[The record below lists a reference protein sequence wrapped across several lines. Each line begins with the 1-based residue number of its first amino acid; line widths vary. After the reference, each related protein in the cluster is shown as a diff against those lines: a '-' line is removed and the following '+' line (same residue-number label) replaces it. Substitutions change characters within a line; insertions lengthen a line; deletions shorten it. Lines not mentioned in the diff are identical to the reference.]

1 MVTIG
6 PAWEL
11 RMEDKLGSTKV
22 SKLADLAILE
32 RNIMYLEA
40 PEELPKTKVFPTV
53 VDGRFRHRDE
63 RTSNA

>member
-1 MVTIG
+1 VVTIG

-11 RMEDKLGSTKV
+11 RVEDKLGSIRIGKV
-22 SKLADLAILE
+22 ADLAILE
-32 RNIMYLEA
+32 RNIMFLEA
-40 PEELPKTKVFPTV
+40 PEELPKFQVLPAM